1 MDNKYFWGYCFPMKK
16 GNLDNEYYF
25 YEDGRIL
32 HIYDKTQNKLNIEED
47 IKAKDISE
55 RERKIIL
62 DNCPEKHINKIKKI
76 LGIDGVG

>member
-1 MDNKYFWGYCFPMKK
+1 MDNKYFWGYSFPMKK

-32 HIYDKTQNKLNIEED
+32 HCYDRTQNKLNIEEYVK
-47 IKAKDISE
+47 IQDISE
-55 RERKIIL
+55 SERKIIL
-62 DNCPEKHINKIKKI
+62 EKCPEKHINKIKKI

>member
-47 IKAKDISE
+47 IKAKNDVQLKKANELLEQMI
-55 RERKIIL
+55 
-62 DNCPEKHINKIKKI
+62 KHQMAVK
-76 LGIDGVG
+76 

>member
-32 HIYDKTQNKLNIEED
+32 HIYDKTQNKLNIEEY

-55 RERKIIL
+55 RERRVIIE
-62 DNCPEKHINKIKKI
+62 NCPNKFIDKVKKI
-76 LGIDGVG
+76 LEMDSVE